1 MPRYSHEDFRRAVLD
16 EFPALAEAFE
26 EDSSLPYIEMGAFA
40 TFTQRAKGRGDWAT
54 YQGCVQLAHR
64 FFVNADEDLKNAF
77 YVAYLEHLAF
87 DGQRGPQAW
96 KRLSTTLRAAWR
108 RIADSNARASALP
121 HKPKKRR
128 S

>member
-1 MPRYSHEDFRRAVLD
+1 MPRYSYEDFRRAVLD

-26 EDSSLPYIEMGAFA
+26 EDSSLPYIDVEAFA
-40 TFTQRAKGRGDWAT
+40 TFTQRAKGRGDWAR

-64 FFVNADEDLKNAF
+64 F
-77 YVAYLEHLAF
+77 YLEHLDF

-96 KRLSTTLRAAWR
+96 KYLTPTLRAAWR

>member
-16 EFPALAEAFE
+16 EFPALAAAFD
-26 EDSSLPYIEMGAFA
+26 EDSSLPYIDMGAFA
-40 TFTQRAKGRGDWAT
+40 TFTQRAKGRGDWAR
-54 YQGCVQLAHR
+54 YQGCIQLAHR

-77 YVAYLEHLAF
+77 YVAYLEHLDF
-87 DGQRGPQAW
+87 DGLRGPQAW
-96 KRLSTTLRAAWR
+96 KHLSPTLRAAWR
-108 RIADSNARASALP
+108 RIANSNARASALP